1 VTNEEKEYQ
10 IIFSKQYEII
20 NNLKLQNMKTKL
32 IMTVLI
38 GLLIISCD
46 NSNDIK
52 IGNGLEIYLTKTAY
66 ISNLQ
71 KDYSSMNLDTVV
83 LQDAPI
89 LKYKDISSYDTLTHK
104 LTLAISHDSLKI
116 GQASVYGRMFIV
128 TIDKKPI
135 YCGFKWPIISSIPCN
150 WVFIEEPYDGLDNLK
165 DNEIEISFQSKQ
177 YTDPRNDKR
186 IIDRLKKDGKL
197 K

>member
-1 VTNEEKEYQ
+1 
-10 IIFSKQYEII
+10 
-20 NNLKLQNMKTKL
+20 MA
-32 IMTVLI
+32 VLI
-38 GLLIISCD
+38 SFLIISCD
-46 NSNDIK
+46 NTNDIK

-66 ISNLQ
+66 SSNLQ
-71 KDYSSMNLDTVV
+71 KDYSSMSLDTVA
-83 LQDAPI
+83 LLPEPI
-89 LKYKDISSYDTLTHK
+89 LMYKDILSYDTLAHK

-135 YCGFKWPIISSIPCN
+135 YCGFKWPVISSVPCN
-150 WVFIEEPYDGLDNLK
+150 WIYIEEPYEALDNLK
-165 DNEIEISFQSKQ
+165 NNEIVISFQTNQ

>member
-1 VTNEEKEYQ
+1 
-10 IIFSKQYEII
+10 
-20 NNLKLQNMKTKL
+20 MKTKF
-32 IMTVLI
+32 IMAVLI
-38 GLLIISCD
+38 SFLIISCD
-46 NSNDIK
+46 NTNDIK

-66 ISNLQ
+66 SSNLQ
-71 KDYSSMNLDTVV
+71 KDYSSMSLDTVA
-83 LQDAPI
+83 LLPEPI
-89 LKYKDISSYDTLTHK
+89 LMYKDILSYDTLAHK

-135 YCGFKWPIISSIPCN
+135 YCGFKWPVISSVPCN
-150 WVFIEEPYDGLDNLK
+150 WIYIEEPYEALDNLK
-165 DNEIEISFQSKQ
+165 NNEIVISFQTNQ